1 MAGSTGTSDIQAHLY
16 VTSVHAVPL
25 HTAGLRR
32 RIAGALGG
40 MALST
45 GIRLAVQT
53 DDVENWI
60 RHLDPTD
67 NSNLDNNSIGCLEL
81 ESWRVV
87 CMDM

>member
-1 MAGSTGTSDIQAHLY
+1 MAGSTGTSDIQVQLY

-25 HTAGLRR
+25 HTAGFSR

-40 MALST
+40 IALST
-45 GIRLAVQT
+45 GRRLAVQT

-67 NSNLDNNSIGCLEL
+67 NSNLDNNSIGRSEL
-81 ESWRVV
+81 GS
-87 CMDM
+87 